1 MRADQTGKNDLSCT
15 RFSRLVHLTVNG
27 RPVVRA
33 LTGTPKIA
41 CIDMKIRRIVR
52 LPFSLTC
59 CPLLPCKREV
69 AAKRTNQGEPPAQ
82 TLEILS
88 RLQGADTNYVIVR
101 VFNIKGI
108 YGIYRKVLYYLK
120 ILRRIFTFI
129 IHSKYFTVSDWLK
142 SPG

>member
-52 LPFSLTC
+52 LPFSLIC

-69 AAKRTNQGEPPAQ
+69 AAMRTNQGGDYSQ
-82 TLEILS
+82 TILY
-88 RLQGADTNYVIVR
+88 RTDRQGGGSVTRDLAYV
-101 VFNIKGI
+101 
-108 YGIYRKVLYYLK
+108 
-120 ILRRIFTFI
+120 
-129 IHSKYFTVSDWLK
+129 
-142 SPG
+142 